1 MHLVPKSPV
10 SMIRKE
16 DVFLIG
22 RIGKPHGVKGE
33 VLFHFE
39 DDVFDRTESEYLIL
53 EIDGILVPFFMEEY
67 RFRSDETALV
77 RFCDINTQERAR
89 ELTGCAVYF
98 LRSEVPADDD
108 ELTWAQVI
116 GFTILNDAT
125 NEAVGSLVAVDDT
138 TINTLFEIDTPDGGR
153 VLVPANDDL
162 ITDIDTEART
172 ITVIIP
178 EGLLE
183 L

>member
-1 MHLVPKSPV
+1 
-10 SMIRKE
+10 MIKQD

-77 RFCDINTQERAR
+77 RFCDITTQERAR

-98 LRSEVPADDD
+98 LRSEVPAGD
-108 ELTWAQVI
+108 ESELSWAQLI
-116 GFTILNDAT
+116 GFTILDNASS
-125 NEAVGSLVAVDDT
+125 EAMGTLAAVDDS
-138 TINTLFEIDTPDGGR
+138 TINTLFELETPDSR
-153 VLVPANDDL
+153 HVLLPASDDL
-162 ITDIDTEART
+162 ITDVDTAART
-172 ITVIIP
+172 ITLIIP
-178 EGLLE
+178 DGILE